1 MAIYMKLGDIKGDV
15 THESYKEWIECH
27 SFQFGVG
34 RGIGTPV
41 GAAANRE
48 ASAPSISEVVV
59 TKSMDGASPKIFEHS
74 LSGAEGVKCEI
85 AMVGTGDP
93 GTEIC
98 RYKLDKTLVS
108 GYSLSSGGDRPTE
121 SVSLNFTK
129 VEYEMIELDASNKT
143 GTPVRVTYDLA
154 TAKKG

>member
-1 MAIYMKLGDIKGDV
+1 MAIYMKLGDVKGDV
-15 THESYKEWIECH
+15 THDSYKEWIECH
-27 SFQFGVG
+27 SFQFGIG
-34 RGIGTPV
+34 RGISTPV

-48 ASAPSISEVVV
+48 ASAPSISEVTLV
-59 TKSMDGASPKIFEHS
+59 KQMDGSSPDILKQS
-74 LSGAEGVKCEI
+74 LSGAEGVKVEI
-85 AMVGTGDP
+85 ALVGTGDP

-108 GYSLSSGGDRPTE
+108 GYSVSTGGDRPTE
-121 SVSLNFTK
+121 SISLNFTK
-129 VEYEMIELDASNKT
+129 VEYEMTELDASNKT